1 MKFLNQDD
9 IFQILR
15 KSLKKHYGNFTSEPK
30 IEIDVDVLASK
41 YDFYSRKI
49 SFSGKIVSF
58 KYSEEIYK
66 RRLTLKEIEGMIE
79 LELGG
84 EVNVAAYINEIEEV
98 LTRDSYNKHTVLVA
112 TVTNEELSLDKD
124 CIMTL
129 IDMAIDMNDK
139 EWFIELSN
147 TYKQLA

>member
-1 MKFLNQDD
+1 MKFLNQND
-9 IFQILR
+9 IFQILK

-30 IEIDVDVLASK
+30 IEIDVDVMTSK

-98 LTRDSYNKHTVLVA
+98 LTRDSYNNHTVLVA
-112 TVTNEELSLDKD
+112 TVTNEKLSLDKD

-129 IDMAIDMNDK
+129 IDIAIDMNDK
-139 EWFIELSN
+139 EWFIELTN
-147 TYKQLA
+147 KYNQL

>member
-15 KSLKKHYGNFTSEPK
+15 KSLKKHYGNFRSEPK
-30 IEIDVDVLASK
+30 IEIDVDVMASK

-49 SFSGKIVSF
+49 NFSGKIVSF
-58 KYSEEIYK
+58 KYNEEIYK
-66 RRLTLKEIEGMIE
+66 RRLTLKEIEGMIK

-124 CIMTL
+124 CTMTL

-147 TYKQLA
+147 RYKQL